1 MILGLDISTSK
12 VGYAVINDTSQ
23 LVEFGVW
30 KYKTSESLEI
40 RAHSLSESLRFLRG
54 KYGITHVFVEEPF
67 IAFSGG
73 RTTAVTM
80 SKLQRF
86 NGMCCYGVF
95 RVFGDSA
102 TLVPSRQAR
111 ANVGVKQKRGEDI
124 KKKVIAKVQ
133 ELYPQ
138 DFIVEMTRYGNPKPG
153 TDDMADAIIVAL
165 AGKKI
170 LDNPI

>member
-12 VGYAVINDTSQ
+12 VGYAVIDNDES
-23 LVEFGVW
+23 LIECGVK
-30 KYKTSESLEI
+30 KYKTNMELEH
-40 RAHSLSESLRFLRG
+40 RAHLLAEDLESLRR
-54 KYGITHVFVEEPF
+54 KYGITSVFVEEPF

-80 SKLQRF
+80 AKLQRF

-95 RVFGDSA
+95 RIFGDSA
-102 TLVPSRQAR
+102 TLISSRSAR
-111 ANVGVKQKRGEDI
+111 SSVGIKQKRGEDI

-133 ELYPQ
+133 EIYPQ

-153 TDDMADAIIVAL
+153 TDDMADAVIVAL
-165 AGKKI
+165 SGKKI
-170 LDNPI
+170 LDKS